1 MAQTGQNNMKRPES
15 QEIVVEEKR
24 EDIVIA
30 PDVLIYESIA

>member
-24 EDIVIA
+24 EDMVIE
-30 PDVLIYESIA
+30 PDVLFSESIA